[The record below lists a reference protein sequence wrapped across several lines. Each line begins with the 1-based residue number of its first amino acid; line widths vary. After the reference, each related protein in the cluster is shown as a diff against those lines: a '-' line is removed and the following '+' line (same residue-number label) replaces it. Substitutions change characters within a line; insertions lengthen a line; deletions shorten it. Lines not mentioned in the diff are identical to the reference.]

1 MKTVILSILIFISL
15 IFRNQEAFSQINPER
30 VYTQQELQQDFMV
43 LRNKFETKLANLYL
57 YTPKST
63 LDKIF
68 DSLYLNIGPMT
79 EIEFYNYI
87 TPLLSVIKDGHSII
101 LPSPQTITY
110 HKQNS
115 GYFPFQV
122 YIDEGKFF
130 IVENYSDD
138 STFYAGT
145 EILSINNT
153 NADLILQDMNSKQVR
168 DGYNTTFPAWIYN
181 HYFRSYYNLFY
192 GYSDFYFLKIKN
204 TDGSIAF
211 QEVKAVSQDSLIARR
226 KNRYPSSIENNSGKG
241 IYLEIKNNT
250 AVLTIKSW
258 DRTQLKK
265 VYNQKFKKEIDEIFS
280 ALHQKQ
286 INYLV
291 IDLRDNQGGSM
302 NYGDYLLGYL
312 LNNNYQYAALIEK
325 VKSHG
330 DTSQILKS
338 INGKF
343 LKIHEPQKQNYQGA
357 IYVLINGGS
366 FSNSGIFCSGLDA
379 YQRAVFIGE
388 ETGGN
393 NTVLTGVFRV
403 GRKTVLPNTKIVC
416 DKADNRIIISDL
428 KNNTGHGVM
437 PDYRIV
443 PNINDMIA
451 KKDVVMEFVL
461 DLISQTIETDD
472 H

>member
-1 MKTVILSILIFISL
+1 MKTLILSILIFAGL
-15 IFRNQEAFSQINPER
+15 IFRNYDAFSQFNPEQ

-57 YTPKST
+57 YTPKSR

-68 DSLYLNIGPMT
+68 DSLYLHISPMT

-87 TPLLSVIKDGHSII
+87 TPLLSIIKDGHSII
-101 LPSPQTITY
+101 LPSPQLIRY

-115 GYFPFQV
+115 VYFPFHV
-122 YIDEGKFF
+122 FIDEGKMF
-130 IVENYSDD
+130 ILENYSDD
-138 STFYAGT
+138 STFYAGA
-145 EILSINNT
+145 EILSINNI
-153 NADLILQDMNSKQVR
+153 NADLILQDMNTKQVR

-181 HYFRSYYNLFY
+181 HYFRNYYNLFY
-192 GYSDFYFLKIKN
+192 GYPDFYFLKIKN

-211 QEVKAVSQDSLIARR
+211 QEVKAVSQDSLTARR
-226 KNRYPSSIENNSGKG
+226 KSRYPSSMESNSGKG
-241 IYLEIKNNT
+241 IYLEAKNNI

-258 DRTQLKK
+258 DKK
-265 VYNQKFKKEIDEIFS
+265 QINKIYHQKFKKEIDEIFS
-280 ALHQKQ
+280 ELHQKQ

-291 IDLRDNQGGSM
+291 IDLRDNQGGNM
-302 NYGDYLLGYL
+302 NYGDYLLGCL
-312 LNNNYQYAALIEK
+312 LNTQYQYAASIEK

-330 DTSQILKS
+330 DTIQNLKS

-343 LKIHEPQKQNYQGA
+343 LKMHEPQKQNYQGA
-357 IYVLINGGS
+357 IYVLVNGGS
-366 FSNSGIFCSGLDA
+366 FSNSGIFCSRLDA

-416 DKADNRIIISDL
+416 DKADNRIVISDL
-428 KNNTGHGVM
+428 KNNSGHGVM

-443 PNINDMIA
+443 PDINDRIA

-461 DLISQTIETDD
+461 DLITQTIETDD